1 MQEVIRYP
9 ASYYEAQ
16 IEQLRL
22 EKETIQVQI
31 SAYVQ
36 RKKKAEMEARRWR
49 VRFYLAV
56 ASGVVVNISM
66 IFFLI

>member
-1 MQEVIRYP
+1 MEVIRYP

-22 EKETIQVQI
+22 EKETLQLRI
-31 SAYVQ
+31 SVYIE
-36 RKKKAEMEARRWR
+36 RKQEAEVEARLWR
-49 VRFYLAV
+49 RRFYLAV
-56 ASGVVVNISM
+56 ASGVAINISM